1 MNLDFF
7 PWGGDWGS
15 GGASMT
21 VSVQGPK
28 RRGLMI
34 GDEQVRQRE
43 ARVDLDRSHQIPSGS
58 SIRSEKGANGEK
70 LLRCE
75 VRESAVKSSP
85 WAAALKVEV
94 TELGPKWLP
103 LLPMCSFSI
112 METILTLNTSRNS
125 LEECFCRCEQ
135 HLHTPGR
142 HHHTRRSRRGV
153 AAPGMGWS
161 GWIEGWHALALLLLL

>member
-1 MNLDFF
+1 MR
-7 PWGGDWGS
+7 
-15 GGASMT
+15 
-21 VSVQGPK
+21 QGW
-28 RRGLMI
+28 I
-34 GDEQVRQRE
+34 WI
-43 ARVDLDRSHQIPSGS
+43 DLTMVPSGS

-85 WAAALKVEV
+85 WRVGRRAARGGKVEV

-112 METILTLNTSRNS
+112 METILTLNTSMNS

-135 HLHTPGR
+135 HLH
-142 HHHTRRSRRGV
+142 HHTRLRRLCADMVWSARKV
-153 AAPGMGWS
+153 AILCLNDFPQAPRD
-161 GWIEGWHALALLLLL
+161 